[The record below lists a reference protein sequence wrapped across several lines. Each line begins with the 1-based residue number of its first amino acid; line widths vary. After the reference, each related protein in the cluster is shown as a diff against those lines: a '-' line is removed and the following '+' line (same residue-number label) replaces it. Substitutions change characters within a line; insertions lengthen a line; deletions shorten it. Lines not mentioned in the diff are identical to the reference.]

1 MTLETAVEELDLL
14 VRSRYALILLDTMEE
29 PRADAVLRHVASRLS
44 LHHYVWTRAAG
55 LRRGTALEDPLM
67 DDTAE
72 PAKALAFAA
81 REGAALYHFHGLAPH
96 LDDPVVAAHARD
108 AVLRF
113 STRRGAILLSGH
125 GLRLPDALRAHAT
138 SVRIPAPT
146 QDEYRALLER
156 IVRDAA
162 ARMPVRVELSP
173 EERARLLAN
182 LSGLTL
188 GESARILTRLV
199 IEDGCLRGDDIPRVA
214 AAKRQA
220 VEHEGL
226 LEYCATEE
234 RMDDVAGLAGLKAW
248 LAKRR
253 GIVADPERAR
263 AFGLPFPKGILLLGV
278 PGCGKSLCAKAV
290 ATEWGLPLLRLDPA
304 RLYDKYVGASE
315 DNFARALG
323 TAERMAPAILWID
336 ELEKAFAQGRGEDD
350 GGVSTRVFGAFLSWL
365 QERRG
370 DVFVVATSNDVSKLP
385 PELIRKGR
393 FDEVF
398 FVDLPDAAARRQ
410 LVEIHL
416 RRRRQAP
423 ERFDVGALAA
433 ATAGFSGAEIEQ
445 AIVAGMYT
453 AFAAGAPLDSAVLL
467 QELALTRP
475 LSATMAEPLQALR
488 HWARTRTAMAA

>member
-14 VRSRYALILLDTMEE
+14 VRSRYALVLLDTVEE
-29 PRADAVLRHVASRLS
+29 SRADAVLRHVASRLS
-44 LHHYVWTRAAG
+44 LHHYVWTRSAG

-81 REGAALYHFHGLAPH
+81 REGAGLYHFHGLAPY

-113 STRRGAILLSGH
+113 STRRGAIVLSGQAI
-125 GLRLPDALRAHAT
+125 RLPDPLRAHAT
-138 SVRIPAPT
+138 SVRVPAPT
-146 QDEYRALLER
+146 ADEYRALLER
-156 IVRDAA
+156 IVRDAS
-162 ARMPVRVELSP
+162 ARMPVRVELTP

-182 LSGLTL
+182 LAGLTL
-188 GESARILTRLV
+188 AESARILTRLV
-199 IEDGCLRGDDIPRVA
+199 IEDGCLRADDIPRVA

-220 VEHEGL
+220 VEQEGL
-226 LEYCATEE
+226 LEYCATEA
-234 RMDDVAGLAGLKAW
+234 RMDDVA
-248 LAKRR
+248 KRR
-253 GIVADPERAR
+253 HIVADPERAR
-263 AFGLPFPKGILLLGV
+263 AFGLPFPRGILLLGV

-290 ATEWGLPLLRLDPA
+290 SSEWGLPLLRLDPS

-315 DNFARALG
+315 DNFARALR

-365 QERRG
+365 QERSG

-433 ATAGFSGAEIEQ
+433 ATDGFSGAEIEQ

-453 AFAAGAPLDSAVLL
+453 AFSAGTPLDSAILL

-488 HWARTRTAMAA
+488 RWARSRTAMAA